1 MKKTIIRILI
11 VLVTI
16 ILLAFGINNKG
27 YRDLKN
33 KAIRICYECI
43 GIG

>member
-1 MKKTIIRILI
+1 MKKTIVRILI

-16 ILLAFGINNKG
+16 ILLALGISNNG
-27 YRDLKN
+27 YKDLKN